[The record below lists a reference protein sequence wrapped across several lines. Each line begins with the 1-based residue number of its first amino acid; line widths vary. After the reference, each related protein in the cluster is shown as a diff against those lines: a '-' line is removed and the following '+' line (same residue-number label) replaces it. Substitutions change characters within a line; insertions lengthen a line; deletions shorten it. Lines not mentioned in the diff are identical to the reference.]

1 MMGLQRGF
9 VSPPVLSGTRDADQS
24 MTNADPHDAERND
37 RGNDA
42 DG

>member
-1 MMGLQRGF
+1 MGLRHGF
-9 VSPPVLSGTRDADQS
+9 VGSLVLSGTRDADQS